1 MKGGL
6 LYLLADRRTIMPQ
19 FSKTEEDIIKLFVP
33 KTEIEFEGA
42 KYIVEECAKPRPS
55 SGECKTDV
63 YVKLKSN
70 KSIRELKISIKQK
83 NADFLEN
90 KMKYERAK
98 EILGNDVDEILKNSI
113 NSLKDKF
120 LEQYLVVF
128 DKYKRTEA
136 KSIKLGWRFEFV
148 NKLGGDLSGKLILSR
163 EQVIDIYSGQ
173 NLPDTKRNANV
184 NGRAVYD
191 SGVANYILVIDHNSK
206 YNLQQC
212 IDLLIPIDTYI
223 DQHPDIFFVCKALNY
238 RASKDKWEGNRSLS
252 VYVNWNITDGKMTGN
267 LVFEEPLQ
275 KEGNEIGNN
284 VRKILRNLKI
294 SNANFQTLKTKLDSG
309 VKYYENVKCE
319 GK

>member
-1 MKGGL
+1 
-6 LYLLADRRTIMPQ
+6 MPQ
-19 FSKTEEDIIKLFVP
+19 FSQTEVEIIKLFVP
-33 KTEIEFEGA
+33 NTVIEFEGM
-42 KYIVEECAKPRPS
+42 KYIIEECAKPRPS

-63 YVKLKSN
+63 YLKLKTGSL
-70 KSIRELKISIKQK
+70 IREVKISIKQN

-90 KMKYERAK
+90 KIKYERAK
-98 EILGNDVDEILKNSI
+98 EILGEDVDVILKNSI

-120 LEQYLVVF
+120 LKQYLVVF
-128 DKYKRTEA
+128 DRYKKTEA

-163 EQVIDIYSGQ
+163 EQVKDVYSGQ
-173 NLPDTKRNANV
+173 NLPDSKRNANV
-184 NGRAVYD
+184 NGRVVYN
-191 SGVANYILVIDHNSK
+191 SGVANYILVIDPNSK

-212 IDLLIPIDTYI
+212 IDLLTPIDTYI

-238 RASKDKWEGNRSLS
+238 RANKDKWEGNRSLF
-252 VYVNWNITDGKMTGN
+252 VYVNWNIIDGKMTGK
-267 LVFEEPLQ
+267 LIFEEPLQ

-309 VKYYENVKCE
+309 VKYYENVKCD
-319 GK
+319 GKEV